1 MFLEN
6 INSPLDVKKLK
17 VEELKTLA
25 DETRAAV
32 INKISNAGGHQGPN
46 LGIVEVTVAFHYVF
60 DSPKDKIVFD
70 VSHQCYPHKILT
82 GRKEAYLDSAH
93 FHDVTG
99 YTNPLESEHDMFTVG
114 HTSTSVSLA
123 LGLAKGR
130 DVTGEKYNVV
140 ALIGDGSLS
149 GGEALEG
156 LDYAG
161 EYKNNLIIIVN
172 DNEQS
177 IAENHG
183 GLYKSLKALRE
194 SNGKAENN
202 IFKAFGLDYRYLD
215 RGHDTK
221 ALVELFKSVKDIDH
235 PVVLHIHTT
244 KGKGLKYA
252 EENKEQYHAGG
263 PFNVEDGSPKFKGGA
278 GDTTVADCLKNL
290 LDTNPK
296 AVVLNAATPGGLGF
310 YKGVREKYA
319 ERGQFVDVGIAEENA
334 TAMASGIT
342 KAGGVAVFGTFAPF
356 FQRTYDQMSHDV
368 ALNSSPATFLVL
380 IPGAYGMNSNTHTA
394 LNDIQFFANIPNF
407 VYLCPSTKEEFVAMF
422 NYATKQRKNP
432 VGIRVL
438 GRFEASGK
446 EDTTDYSVLKNKVLS
461 RGKDAAIFAVGS
473 LVPIALE
480 AAKKIKEKTGK
491 DITVVNPLFLNGLD
505 SELLENLKKD
515 HKFIVTIEDGIVE
528 SGYGVNLA
536 SFYGDSSMKV
546 KNLGISKAFHTDF
559 KGDELLASHGISA
572 DALADLIIANA

>member
-6 INSPLDVKKLK
+6 ISSPTDVKKLK
-17 VEELKTLA
+17 IEDLKTLA

-60 DSPKDKIVFD
+60 DSPRDKIVFD

-93 FHDVTG
+93 FKDVTG
-99 YTNPLESEHDMFTVG
+99 YTNPLESPHDHFTVG

-123 LGLAKGR
+123 LGLAYGR
-130 DVTGEKYNVV
+130 DAVGEKYNVV

-156 LDYAG
+156 LDSAG
-161 EYKNNLIIIVN
+161 EYKKNMIIIVN

-194 SNGKAENN
+194 SNGQAENN

-215 RGHDTK
+215 SGHDTT

-252 EENKEQYHAGG
+252 EENRERYHAGG
-263 PFNVEDGSPKFKGGA
+263 PFNVEDGSPKFKGGSE
-278 GDTTVADCLKNL
+278 DTTIANCLKNL

-296 AVVLNAATPGGLGF
+296 AIVLNAATPGGLGF
-310 YKGVREKYA
+310 FKGVREKYA
-319 ERGQFVDVGIAEENA
+319 ERGQFIDVGIAEENA
-334 TAMASGIT
+334 TAMASGIA

-380 IPGAYGMNSNTHTA
+380 QPGAYGMNSNTHTA
-394 LNDIQFFANIPNF
+394 LNDIQFFSNIPNF
-407 VYLCPSTKEEFVAMF
+407 VYLAPATREEFVAMF
-422 NYATKQRKNP
+422 NYATTQRKNP
-432 VGIRVL
+432 VGIRTP
-438 GRFEASGK
+438 RTFMASNAQ
-446 EDTTDYSVLKNKVLS
+446 DTTDYRVLKNKVL
-461 RGKDAAIFAVGS
+461 RKGREAAIFAVGS
-473 LVPIALE
+473 LVPIAL
-480 AAKKIKEKTGK
+480 AAADKIKEQSGK
-491 DITVVNPLFLNGLD
+491 EITVVNPLFLNGLD
-505 SELLENLKKD
+505 TELLDNLSKD
-515 HKFIVTIEDGIVE
+515 HSLIVTIEDGIVD
-528 SGYGVNLA
+528 SGYGVNIA
-536 SFYGDSSMKV
+536 SYFGDSKIRV

-559 KGDELLASHGISA
+559 NADELLAQNGISA
-572 DALADLIIANA
+572 EKLASLILG

>member
-6 INSPLDVKKLK
+6 ISSPTDVKKLK
-17 VEELKTLA
+17 IEDLKTLA

-60 DSPKDKIVFD
+60 DSPRDKIVFD

-82 GRKEAYLDSAH
+82 GRKEAYLYSAH
-93 FHDVTG
+93 FKDVTG
-99 YTNPLESEHDMFTVG
+99 YTNPLESPHDHFTVG

-123 LGLAKGR
+123 LGLAYGR
-130 DVTGEKYNVV
+130 DAVGEKYNVV

-156 LDYAG
+156 LDSAG
-161 EYKNNLIIIVN
+161 EYKKNMIIIVN

-194 SNGKAENN
+194 SNGQAENN

-215 RGHDTK
+215 SGHDTT

-252 EENKEQYHAGG
+252 EENRERYHAGG
-263 PFNVEDGSPKFKGGA
+263 PFNVEDGSPKFKGGSE
-278 GDTTVADCLKNL
+278 DTTVADCLKNL

-296 AVVLNAATPGGLGF
+296 AIVLNAATPGGLGF
-310 YKGVREKYA
+310 FKGVREKYA
-319 ERGQFVDVGIAEENA
+319 ERGQFIDVGIAEENA
-334 TAMASGIT
+334 TAMASGIA

-380 IPGAYGMNSNTHTA
+380 QPGAYGMNSNTHTA
-394 LNDIQFFANIPNF
+394 LNDIQFFSNIPNF
-407 VYLCPSTKEEFVAMF
+407 VYLAPATREEFVAMF
-422 NYATKQRKNP
+422 NYATTQRKNP
-432 VGIRVL
+432 VGIRTP
-438 GRFEASGK
+438 RTFMASNAQ
-446 EDTTDYSVLKNKVLS
+446 DTTDYRVLKNKVL
-461 RGKDAAIFAVGS
+461 RKGREAAIFAVGS
-473 LVPIALE
+473 LVPIAL
-480 AAKKIKEKTGK
+480 AAADKIKEQSGK
-491 DITVVNPLFLNGLD
+491 EITVVNPLFLNGLD
-505 SELLENLKKD
+505 TELLDNLSKD
-515 HKFIVTIEDGIVE
+515 HSLIVTIEDGIVD
-528 SGYGVNLA
+528 SGYGVNIA
-536 SFYGDSSMKV
+536 SYFGDSKIRV

-559 KGDELLASHGISA
+559 NADELLAQNGISA
-572 DALADLIIANA
+572 EKLASLILG

>member
-6 INSPLDVKKLK
+6 ISSPTDVKKLK
-17 VEELKTLA
+17 IEDLKTLA

-60 DSPKDKIVFD
+60 DSPRDKIVFD

-93 FHDVTG
+93 FKDVTG
-99 YTNPLESEHDMFTVG
+99 YTNPLESPHDHFTVG

-123 LGLAKGR
+123 LGLAYGR
-130 DVTGEKYNVV
+130 DAVGEKYNVV

-156 LDYAG
+156 LDSAG
-161 EYKNNLIIIVN
+161 EYKKNMIIIVN

-194 SNGKAENN
+194 SNGQSENN

-215 RGHDTK
+215 SGHDTT

-252 EENKEQYHAGG
+252 EENRERYHAGG
-263 PFNVEDGSPKFKGGA
+263 PFNVEDGSPKFKGGSE
-278 GDTTVADCLKNL
+278 DTTIANCLKNL

-296 AVVLNAATPGGLGF
+296 AIVLNAATPGGLGF
-310 YKGVREKYA
+310 FKGVREKYA
-319 ERGQFVDVGIAEENA
+319 ERGQFIDVGIAEENA
-334 TAMASGIT
+334 TAMASGIA

-380 IPGAYGMNSNTHTA
+380 QPGAYGMNSNTHTA
-394 LNDIQFFANIPNF
+394 LNDIQFFSNIPNF
-407 VYLCPSTKEEFVAMF
+407 VYLAPATREEFVAMF
-422 NYATKQRKNP
+422 NYATTQRKNP
-432 VGIRVL
+432 VGIRTP
-438 GRFEASGK
+438 RTFMASNAQ
-446 EDTTDYSVLKNKVLS
+446 DTTDYRVLKNKVL
-461 RGKDAAIFAVGS
+461 RKGRDAAIFAVGS
-473 LVPIALE
+473 LVPIAL
-480 AAKKIKEKTGK
+480 AAADKIKEQSGK
-491 DITVVNPLFLNGLD
+491 EITVVNPLFLNGLD
-505 SELLENLKKD
+505 TELLDNLSKD
-515 HKFIVTIEDGIVE
+515 HSLIVTIEDGIVD
-528 SGYGVNLA
+528 SGYGVNIA
-536 SFYGDSSMKV
+536 SYFGDSKIRV

-559 KGDELLASHGISA
+559 DADELLSQNGISA
-572 DALADLIIANA
+572 EKLASLILG